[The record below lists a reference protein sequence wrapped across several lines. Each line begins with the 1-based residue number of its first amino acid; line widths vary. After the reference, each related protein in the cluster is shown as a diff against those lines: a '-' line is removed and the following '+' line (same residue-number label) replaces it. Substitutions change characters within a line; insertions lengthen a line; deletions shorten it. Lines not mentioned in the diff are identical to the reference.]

1 MNNHKNIKDEIKKNL
16 KISITFQHPLDTSE
30 GRIER
35 AIYILLD
42 NSGFPIP
49 VKLAFLAAQIPK
61 DELQSALDLASEEI
75 LNRFCCDR
83 CGH

>member
-1 MNNHKNIKDEIKKNL
+1 MV
-16 KISITFQHPLDTSE
+16 TFQHPLDTSE

-42 NSGFPIP
+42 SSGYPIQM
-49 VKLAFLAAQIPK
+49 KLAFLATQIPK

-75 LNRFCCDR
+75 LNRFCDR